1 MKIIVSSG
9 GRFHLFHLAEQLQKK
24 GYLYRFITNYFN
36 PQKETINSASVIA
49 LKNIYYLEHFF
60 IYLPFLNR
68 IISGNYLK
76 DNLFDVEAKMYIKEC
91 DIFVGI
97 ASFALYSMRS
107 AKNRGAITILE
118 RGSSHIIYAYELL
131 KDEYEKHNL
140 NLSNVNNRLM
150 EKQLREYEE
159 VDYISVPSRFVYN
172 SFIEKGVKRDKLIL
186 VPYGVNLNSF
196 RQAEKKDKIFRIIFV
211 GNISLRKGIH
221 YLLESVCD
229 LKLKNFELILIGNI
243 SDDAKYVLKRY
254 EGYYKHL
261 GNINHH
267 DLYKLHSNSS
277 VFILPSIEEGLAMVI
292 AEAMAC
298 GLPVIVTKNTG
309 GEEIVRNGIDGFI
322 IPVRDS
328 EAIKEKILYFYE
340 NEDKRQEMGDSA
352 REYIKKF
359 SWDRYGDE
367 MVKAYKKVL
376 SKR

>member
-1 MKIIVSSG
+1 MKVIVSSG

-76 DNLFDVEAKMYIKEC
+76 DNLFDIEAKMCIKEC

-131 KDEYEKHNL
+131 KDEYEKYNL

-159 VDYISVPSRFVYN
+159 SDYISVPSRFVYN
-172 SFIEKGVKRDKLIL
+172 SFIEKGINKDKLIL

-196 RQAEKKDKIFRIIFV
+196 KQAEKKDKIFRIIFV
-211 GNISLRKGIH
+211 GNISLRKGVH
-221 YLLESVCD
+221 YLLEAISELR
-229 LKLKNFELILIGNI
+229 LKDFEVAFIGSI
-243 SDDAKYVLKRY
+243 SDDAKTILKKY
-254 EGYYKHL
+254 DGYYKYYC
-261 GNINHH
+261 NVNHNE
-267 DLYKLHSNSS
+267 LYKFYSNSS

-298 GLPVIVTKNTG
+298 GLPVIVTRNTG

>member
-1 MKIIVSSG
+1 
-9 GRFHLFHLAEQLQKK
+9 
-24 GYLYRFITNYFN
+24 
-36 PQKETINSASVIA
+36 
-49 LKNIYYLEHFF
+49 
-60 IYLPFLNR
+60 
-68 IISGNYLK
+68 
-76 DNLFDVEAKMYIKEC
+76 
-91 DIFVGI
+91 

-118 RGSSHIIYAYELL
+118 RGSSHILYAHELL
-131 KDEYEKHNL
+131 KDEYARYNKSL
-140 NLSNVNNRLM
+140 VPSTGWVPRPFLKGGLGGTRLI
-150 EKQLREYEE
+150 EKQLIEYEE
-159 VDYISVPSRFVYN
+159 ADYISVPSRFVYN
-172 SFIEKGVKRDKLIL
+172 SFIEKGVNRDKLIL

-196 RQAEKKDKIFRIIFV
+196 KQAKKKDKIFRIIFV
-211 GNISLRKGIH
+211 GNISLRKGVH
-221 YLLESVCD
+221 YLLEAISELR
-229 LKLKNFELILIGNI
+229 LKDFEVAFIGSI
-243 SDDAKYVLKRY
+243 SDDAKTILKKY
-254 EGYYKHL
+254 DGYYKYYC
-261 GNINHH
+261 NVNHNE
-267 DLYKLHSNSS
+267 LYKFYSNSS